1 MKQVNIIIGRFQP
14 FTLGHVKGAEY
25 VKKKYNLN
33 TLYLIVN
40 TPPNKCDSR
49 HPFPSDEIIKINKNI
64 NKEFDFI
71 EGFISVPNANIVA
84 NIETMRKEG
93 YEPIMWTTGSDRLV
107 DYQKMINRYA
117 EKIELNKDFK
127 VIEIPRNDE
136 DISATA
142 VRNAIKDNDI
152 QLFKKLMPKT
162 EHGSFEVFKEMIDN
176 VKESMKSLVDYL
188 KESLS

>member
-1 MKQVNIIIGRFQP
+1 MD
-14 FTLGHVKGAEY
+14 VK
-25 VKKKYNLN
+25 
-33 TLYLIVN
+33 TM
-40 TPPNKCDSR
+40 
-49 HPFPSDEIIKINKNI
+49 
-64 NKEFDFI
+64 
-71 EGFISVPNANIVA
+71 
-84 NIETMRKEG
+84 ET
-93 YEPIMWTTGSDRLV
+93 V
-107 DYQKMINRYA
+107 VV
-117 EKIELNKDFK
+117 ELNKDFK

-176 VKESMKSLVDYL
+176 IKESMKSLVNYL